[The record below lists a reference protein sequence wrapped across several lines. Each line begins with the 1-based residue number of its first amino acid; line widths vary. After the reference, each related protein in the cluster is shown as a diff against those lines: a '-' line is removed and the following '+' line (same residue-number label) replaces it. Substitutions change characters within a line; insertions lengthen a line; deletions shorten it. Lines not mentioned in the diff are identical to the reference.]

1 MNIRETHPEKY
12 EYENLLGLLTPK
24 PHTLQRGDI
33 NWVNYFDKTSQGAR
47 DNLCI
52 LQNAR
57 KLLFDRS
64 DISLPH
70 ISFSRHGSFRWFRF
84 LLDFGIK
91 NLHLCEPKHKKI
103 TVNSVKDYIE
113 KYLLM
118 PFDLLFN
125 KPFLQ
130 NYVEKCCENP
140 FICLHI
146 LHITIYEHE
155 TAVFD
160 KKSFLEKVAKIR
172 RQGNY
177 SLIARYADPKFCY
190 KMKKRPILCVLKIME
205 IMYYRTDIVA
215 LGICWELKHILYK
228 NFIRQAQYSK
238 KMSRVYAAYGTDI
251 PNANLSPKNKQKAE
265 RATAKRTEGIWRLV
279 KPSGKSAVDKDNF
292 NIAWPP
298 LPNRV
303 LFCDVSSLE
312 FSRSKFSP
320 IVRKR
325 VYGEIQKRK
334 IRLICSKSLGPDVLS
349 MIISFI
355 PFSSDWGAQF
365 LDSKHNFQ
373 DHAVSASALP
383 FARSRLE
390 KQRRL
395 SRMSPH
401 LTNFHINELWRTPY
415 SAFSN

>member
-1 MNIRETHPEKY
+1 MNIREPYPEQY
-12 EYENLLGLLTPK
+12 EYKNLVDLLTPR
-24 PHTLQRGDI
+24 PRTLQRGDT
-33 NWVNYFDKTSQGAR
+33 NWVNYFDKTSRGAR
-47 DNLCI
+47 DKLYI

-57 KLLFDRS
+57 KLLFAHS
-64 DISLPH
+64 DNLSLSH
-70 ISFSRHGSFRWFRF
+70 NHGSSRWFRF

-125 KPFLQ
+125 STSLQ

-146 LHITIYEHE
+146 LHITIWEYE

-160 KKSFLEKVAKIR
+160 EKSFLGKVAKIR
-172 RQGNY
+172 AQANY
-177 SLIARYADPKFCY
+177 SLIARYADPQFCY
-190 KMKKRPILCVLKIME
+190 TMKKRPILCVLKIME

-215 LGICWELKHILYK
+215 LGICWELKHILYT
-228 NFIRQAQYSK
+228 NFIRQAQYPK

-251 PNANLSPKNKQKAE
+251 PNQNLSPKNKQKAK
-265 RATAKRTEGIWRLV
+265 RAAAKRTEGIWRLI
-279 KPSGKSAVDKDNF
+279 KPSGKSTMDKDNF
-292 NIAWPP
+292 NITWPP

-303 LFCDVSSLE
+303 LFCDVSSNE
-312 FSRSKFSP
+312 FPRSKFSP

-325 VYGEIQKRK
+325 VYEEIQKRK
-334 IRLICSKSLGPDVLS
+334 IRLMCSKSLNSDVIS
-349 MIISFI
+349 MILSFI

-373 DHAVSASALP
+373 NHAVSVSTLP
-383 FARSRLE
+383 FAKSRLE
-390 KQRRL
+390 KQRRA
-395 SRMSPH
+395 SRMLPH